1 MAASRRATVATAAA
15 LTLLLLE
22 GCGGRVARPGANAAA
37 PPEPGWSFELA
48 TMQPAIR
55 ACLAENGTAAAV
67 TRAWPMANDLAGVR
81 VLRADGGRLDCVAA
95 ADGRRVVLTEPVVAG
110 SRRAQEEAPLFTP
123 RGGEPPRGPCV
134 ATVPAVVGAE
144 RVGWLSYAACDGNGA
159 RTGVGGTSASR
170 APAPRAA
177 PPRPSV

>member
-1 MAASRRATVATAAA
+1 MRRATVAAAMA
-15 LTLLLLE
+15 LTLPLLE
-22 GCGGRVARPGANAAA
+22 GCGRSTARHSATAKA

-48 TMQPAIR
+48 ALMPAIR

-123 RGGEPPRGPCV
+123 KGGEPPRGPCV

-144 RVGWLSYAACDGNGA
+144 RVGWLSYAGCDGREGPPSAAARRGA
-159 RTGVGGTSASR
+159 GASR
-170 APAPRAA
+170 
-177 PPRPSV
+177 PPLPSV

>member
-1 MAASRRATVATAAA
+1 MRRATVAAAMA
-15 LTLLLLE
+15 LTLPLLE
-22 GCGGRVARPGANAAA
+22 GCGRSTARHSATAEA
-37 PPEPGWSFELA
+37 PPEPGCSFELA
-48 TMQPAIR
+48 TLLPAIR

-123 RGGEPPRGPCV
+123 KGGEPPRGPCV

-144 RVGWLSYAACDGNGA
+144 RVGWLSYAGCDGREGPPSAAARRGA
-159 RTGVGGTSASR
+159 GASR
-170 APAPRAA
+170 
-177 PPRPSV
+177 PPLPSV

>member
-1 MAASRRATVATAAA
+1 MRRATVAAAMA

-22 GCGGRVARPGANAAA
+22 GCGGGTARPGGTAAA

-48 TMQPAIR
+48 TLLPAIR

-123 RGGEPPRGPCV
+123 KGGEPPRGPCV

-144 RVGWLSYAACDGNGA
+144 RVGWLSYAGCDGREGPPSAAARRGA
-159 RTGVGGTSASR
+159 GASR
-170 APAPRAA
+170 
-177 PPRPSV
+177 PPLPSV